1 MISDQKW
8 KEADPASR
16 TLIKGRQTIVL
27 LRNTNSTGTV
37 DAIYRATSG
46 RRFNGPDQGGFRYG
60 RAGTEETGKKRKR
73 ARNESRGGGMDGLE
87 GVRRGQR
94 REERDGS
101 VRGAKKKR
109 ERGREMEE

>member
-60 RAGTEETGKKRKR
+60 RAGTEETGKKKKTSEKR
-73 ARNESRGGGMDGLE
+73 ESGR
-87 GVRRGQR
+87 
-94 REERDGS
+94 RDGRI
-101 VRGAKKKR
+101 RGSKKGTK
-109 ERGREMEE
+109 EG